1 MPAAPYSRPLLRRL
15 LGSAVLAAIATVA
28 SGAQAAPATA
38 TATATAILFVGNS
51 FTYGD
56 PAGAAPL
63 VKSYAADT
71 VTDLNGSGIGGV
83 PALFKAFTEQAG
95 LHYEVSLETIP
106 GAGLNDHY
114 DKKLATIAKPWDLVI
129 LQSYSTLDAKQPG
142 NPAMLVKYS
151 GMLADAFHD
160 KNPKVR
166 VMLNATWSRADQ
178 TWKPGGAWYGKPISQ
193 MALDVRRGYDA
204 ADAASTLI
212 DGVIPVGEAW
222 NRAIADGLAD
232 PNPYDGITAGQIN
245 LWAPDSYH
253 GSAQGY
259 YLEAL
264 TIFGAVTGKDPR
276 SLGATERA
284 ARAIGI
290 DPATAMALQGIAA
303 SQLAQPRPR

>member
-1 MPAAPYSRPLLRRL
+1 MPADLSLRPLRRL
-15 LGSAVLAAIATVA
+15 LGCAVLAVIAG
-28 SGAQAAPATA
+28 GAQAAPATA
-38 TATATAILFVGNS
+38 TSVLFVGNS

-56 PAGAAPL
+56 PAGAAAPL
-63 VKSYAADT
+63 VKAYRPDT

-83 PALFKAFTEQAG
+83 PALFKTFTEEAG
-95 LHYEVSLETIP
+95 LRYEVSLETMS

-114 DKKLATIAKPWDLVI
+114 DKKLGTIAKPWDLVL
-129 LQSYSTLDAKQPG
+129 LQSYSTLDAGKPG
-142 NPAMLVKYS
+142 NPDMLIKYS
-151 GMLADAFHD
+151 GLLANAFHD

-178 TWKPGGAWYGKPISQ
+178 TWKPGGAWYGKPITQ

-204 ADAASTLI
+204 ADAASRLI

-222 NRAIADGLAD
+222 NRAIAGGLAD

-253 GSAQGY
+253 GSVHGY

-276 SLGATERA
+276 ALGASERA
-284 ARAIGI
+284 ARELGI
-290 DPATAMALQGIAA
+290 DPATAMALQNIAA
-303 SQLAQPRPR
+303 TQLAQPRPH